1 MEHQI
6 NRILDKLDAIDERLA
21 KQGESLARLEE
32 RFAAHEASLE
42 EHEAEDEKMR
52 HKIDELYK
60 FKWTVLGV
68 VSAVSFAFSYI
79 VDWLRGSQ

>member
-1 MEHQI
+1 MEHLE
-6 NRILDKLDAIDERLA
+6 RVLDKLDRIDERLA

-32 RFAAHEASLE
+32 RFAAHESKLE

-60 FKWTVLGV
+60 FKWTLLGM
-68 VSAVSFAFSYI
+68 VSVVSFAFSYI
-79 VDWLRGSQ
+79 VDWVRGN